1 MKSCGQSNCCYWP
14 LAKYQTRGLGEGG
27 QQMQTRGSFFGL
39 RFLAYGSALST
50 YILIVIG
57 GYVVFSGSGVAC
69 GSSGPDSWPLCNGQ
83 VIPTLSGPVLV
94 EWTHRL
100 FTLVVGLF
108 VLGTA
113 IMAWRS
119 YRDNGRVFQL
129 STAAFVVLIG
139 QILLGMVTVKS
150 DLDPLVST
158 AHLAVAS
165 VLFATVLLNAFAVR
179 GLGVSQRDL
188 LR

>member
-1 MKSCGQSNCCYWP
+1 MGSLRG
-14 LAKYQTRGLGEGG
+14 TRGL
-27 QQMQTRGSFFGL
+27 RV
-39 RFLAYGSALST
+39 LAYGSVLST

-57 GYVVFSGSGVAC
+57 GYVVFSGSGLAC

-83 VIPTLSGPVLV
+83 VIPSLSGPVLV

-108 VLGTA
+108 VLGTTIA
-113 IMAWRS
+113 AWTK
-119 YRDNGRVFQL
+119 YRDEKRVLQL
-129 STAAFVVLIG
+129 STVSFLILLG
-139 QILLGMVTVKS
+139 QILLGMVTVKT

-165 VLFATVLLNAFAVR
+165 GLFSAVILNAITVR
-179 GLGVSQRDL
+179 RLGVSSRL
-188 LR
+188 LTR

>member
-1 MKSCGQSNCCYWP
+1 MASLKGIV
-14 LAKYQTRGLGEGG
+14 
-27 QQMQTRGSFFGL
+27 GL
-39 RFLAYGSALST
+39 RILAYGSALST
-50 YILIVIG
+50 YVLIVIG

-69 GSSGPDSWPLCNGQ
+69 GISGPDSWPLCNGQ

-108 VLGTA
+108 VLGTT
-113 IMAWRS
+113 IVAWTR
-119 YRDNGRVFQL
+119 YREERRVLQF
-129 STAAFVVLIG
+129 STASFLVLIG
-139 QILLGMVTVKS
+139 QVLLGMVTVKS
-150 DLDPLVST
+150 DLNPLVST

-165 VLFATVLLNAFAVR
+165 ALFAMVILNAVTIR
-179 GLGVSQRDL
+179 GLRISSREL

>member
-1 MKSCGQSNCCYWP
+1 MDAASMAS
-14 LAKYQTRGLGEGG
+14 LRESL
-27 QQMQTRGSFFGL
+27 GL
-39 RFLAYGSALST
+39 RILAYGSALST

-57 GYVVFSGSGVAC
+57 GYVVFSGSGLAC

-108 VLGTA
+108 VLGTM
-113 IMAWRS
+113 IVAWTR
-119 YRDNGRVFQL
+119 YREEKRILQISSASFL
-129 STAAFVVLIG
+129 ILIG
-139 QILLGMVTVKS
+139 QILLGMVTVKTA
-150 DLDPLVST
+150 LDPLVST

-165 VLFATVLLNAFAVR
+165 ALFLAVMLNAITVR
-179 GLGVSQRDL
+179 RLSVSSRL
-188 LR
+188 LS

>member
-1 MKSCGQSNCCYWP
+1 MASLKGT
-14 LAKYQTRGLGEGG
+14 A
-27 QQMQTRGSFFGL
+27 GL
-39 RFLAYGSALST
+39 RILAYGSALST
-50 YILIVIG
+50 YVLIVIG

-108 VLGTA
+108 VLGTTVV
-113 IMAWRS
+113 AWAR
-119 YRDNGRVFQL
+119 YKEEKRVLQL
-129 STAAFVVLIG
+129 STAGFLVLIA
-139 QILLGMVTVKS
+139 QVLLGMVTVKT

-165 VLFATVLLNAFAVR
+165 ALFATVILNAITIR
-179 GLGVSQRDL
+179 GLSISSREFL
-188 LR
+188 S

>member
-1 MKSCGQSNCCYWP
+1 MATPKGSAP
-14 LAKYQTRGLGEGG
+14 LQ
-27 QQMQTRGSFFGL
+27 
-39 RFLAYGSALST
+39 FLAYGSVLTT
-50 YILIVIG
+50 YVLIVIG

-83 VIPTLSGPVLV
+83 FIPNPSSPNYPQALV

-108 VLGTA
+108 VLGTT
-113 IMAWRS
+113 IVSWGQ
-119 YRDNGRVFQL
+119 YRDEKRILQF
-129 STAAFVVLIG
+129 STAGFLVLIG
-139 QILLGMVTVKS
+139 QVLLGMVTVKT

-165 VLFATVLLNAFAVR
+165 GLFATLILNAFTVR
-179 GLGVSQRDL
+179 ALSVSSRKL
-188 LR
+188 PS

>member
-1 MKSCGQSNCCYWP
+1 MASPKGE
-14 LAKYQTRGLGEGG
+14 LGV
-27 QQMQTRGSFFGL
+27 RV
-39 RFLAYGSALST
+39 LAYGSVLST
-50 YILIVIG
+50 YVLIVIG
-57 GYVVFSGSGVAC
+57 GYVVFSGSGLAC

-100 FTLVVGLF
+100 FTLIVGLF

-113 IMAWRS
+113 VVAWTR
-119 YRDNGRVFQL
+119 YREEKRILQF
-129 STAAFVVLIG
+129 STASFLILLG
-139 QILLGMVTVKS
+139 QILLGMVTVKT

-165 VLFATVLLNAFAVR
+165 ALFSAVILNAMMVR
-179 GLGVSQRDL
+179 RLSSSTHL
-188 LR
+188 LHR

>member
-1 MKSCGQSNCCYWP
+1 MASLKET
-14 LAKYQTRGLGEGG
+14 L
-27 QQMQTRGSFFGL
+27 GL
-39 RFLAYGSALST
+39 RILAYGSALST
-50 YILIVIG
+50 YVLIVIG

-113 IMAWRS
+113 ILAWTR
-119 YRDNGRVFQL
+119 YREEKRILQF
-129 STAAFVVLIG
+129 SSASFVVLLG
-139 QILLGMVTVKS
+139 QVLLGMVTVKT

-165 VLFATVLLNAFAVR
+165 ALFSVVILNAIAVR
-179 GLGVSQRDL
+179 RLSTSSHL
-188 LR
+188 LPR

>member
-1 MKSCGQSNCCYWP
+1 MILQKG
-14 LAKYQTRGLGEGG
+14 TVGL
-27 QQMQTRGSFFGL
+27 QI
-39 RFLAYGSALST
+39 LAYGSALST
-50 YILIVIG
+50 YVLIVIG
-57 GYVVFSGSGVAC
+57 GYVVFSGSGIAC

-108 VLGTA
+108 VLGTT
-113 IMAWRS
+113 IIAWTR
-119 YRDNGRVFQL
+119 YRQEKRILQF
-129 STAAFVVLIG
+129 STISFLVLLG
-139 QILLGMVTVKS
+139 QILLGMMTVKT

-165 VLFATVLLNAFAVR
+165 ALLAVVMLNVITVRRFSASSDLVLR
-179 GLGVSQRDL
+179 
-188 LR
+188 

>member
-1 MKSCGQSNCCYWP
+1 MVMASHTGT
-14 LAKYQTRGLGEGG
+14 A
-27 QQMQTRGSFFGL
+27 GL
-39 RFLAYGSALST
+39 RILAYGSALST
-50 YILIVIG
+50 YVLIVIG
-57 GYVVFSGSGVAC
+57 GYVVFSGSGIAC

-83 VIPTLSGPVLV
+83 IIPTLSGPVLV

-113 IMAWRS
+113 IIAWTR
-119 YRDNGRVFQL
+119 YRAEKRILQF
-129 STAAFVVLIG
+129 STISFLVLLG
-139 QILLGMVTVKS
+139 QILLGMVTVKT

-165 VLFATVLLNAFAVR
+165 ALLAVVMLNAITVR
-179 GLGVSQRDL
+179 RFSATSDL
-188 LR
+188 VLR

>member
-1 MKSCGQSNCCYWP
+1 MASPKGE
-14 LAKYQTRGLGEGG
+14 LGF
-27 QQMQTRGSFFGL
+27 RV
-39 RFLAYGSALST
+39 LAYGSVLST
-50 YILIVIG
+50 YVLIVIG
-57 GYVVFSGSGVAC
+57 GYVVFSGSGLAC

-100 FTLVVGLF
+100 FTLIVGLF

-113 IMAWRS
+113 VVAWTR
-119 YRDNGRVFQL
+119 YREEKRILQF
-129 STAAFVVLIG
+129 STASFLILLG
-139 QILLGMVTVKS
+139 QILLGMVTVKT

-165 VLFATVLLNAFAVR
+165 ALFSAVILNAMMVR
-179 GLGVSQRDL
+179 RLSSSSHL
-188 LR
+188 LHR

>member
-1 MKSCGQSNCCYWP
+1 MASPKGE
-14 LAKYQTRGLGEGG
+14 LGV
-27 QQMQTRGSFFGL
+27 RV
-39 RFLAYGSALST
+39 LAYGSVLST
-50 YILIVIG
+50 YVLIVIG
-57 GYVVFSGSGVAC
+57 GYVVFSGSGLAC

-100 FTLVVGLF
+100 FTLIVGLF

-113 IMAWRS
+113 VVAWTR
-119 YRDNGRVFQL
+119 YREEKRILQF
-129 STAAFVVLIG
+129 STASFLILLG
-139 QILLGMVTVKS
+139 QILLGMVTVKT

-165 VLFATVLLNAFAVR
+165 ALFSAVILNAMMVR
-179 GLGVSQRDL
+179 RLSSSSHL
-188 LR
+188 LHR

>member
-1 MKSCGQSNCCYWP
+1 MASVKG
-14 LAKYQTRGLGEGG
+14 T
-27 QQMQTRGSFFGL
+27 TGL
-39 RFLAYGSALST
+39 RILAYGSALST
-50 YILIVIG
+50 YVLIIIG

-83 VIPTLSGPVLV
+83 FIPNPASPNYAQALV

-108 VLGTA
+108 VLGTTL
-113 IMAWRS
+113 IAWTR
-119 YRDNGRVFQL
+119 YRGERRILQL
-129 STAAFVVLIG
+129 SSLGFFVLLG
-139 QILLGMVTVKS
+139 QILLGMVTVKT

-165 VLFATVLLNAFAVR
+165 ALFAVIILNAIAVR
-179 GLGVSQRDL
+179 NFTRLSNFV

>member
-1 MKSCGQSNCCYWP
+1 MASLKGIV
-14 LAKYQTRGLGEGG
+14 
-27 QQMQTRGSFFGL
+27 GL
-39 RFLAYGSALST
+39 RILAYGSALST
-50 YILIVIG
+50 YVLIVIG

-108 VLGTA
+108 VLGTT
-113 IMAWRS
+113 IVAWTR
-119 YRDNGRVFQL
+119 YREERRVLQF
-129 STAAFVVLIG
+129 STASFLVLIG
-139 QILLGMVTVKS
+139 QVLLGMVTVKS
-150 DLDPLVST
+150 DLNPLVST

-165 VLFATVLLNAFAVR
+165 ALFAMVILNAVTIR
-179 GLGVSQRDL
+179 GLRISSREL

>member
-1 MKSCGQSNCCYWP
+1 MASLKET
-14 LAKYQTRGLGEGG
+14 LV
-27 QQMQTRGSFFGL
+27 L
-39 RFLAYGSALST
+39 RLLAYGSVLST
-50 YILIVIG
+50 YVLIVIG
-57 GYVVFSGSGVAC
+57 GYVVFSGSGLAC

-83 VIPTLSGPVLV
+83 VVPTLSGPVLV

-113 IMAWRS
+113 VVAWTR
-119 YRDNGRVFQL
+119 YREEKRVLQL
-129 STAAFVVLIG
+129 STVSFFILLG
-139 QILLGMVTVKS
+139 QILLGMVTVKT

-165 VLFATVLLNAFAVR
+165 ALFSAVILNAITVR
-179 GLGVSQRDL
+179 RLTASSHL
-188 LR
+188 LPR

>member
-1 MKSCGQSNCCYWP
+1 MASLKGT
-14 LAKYQTRGLGEGG
+14 AA
-27 QQMQTRGSFFGL
+27 L
-39 RFLAYGSALST
+39 RILAYGSALST
-50 YILIVIG
+50 YVLIVIG
-57 GYVVFSGSGVAC
+57 GYVVFSGSGLAC

-108 VLGTA
+108 VLGTT
-113 IMAWRS
+113 IIAWTQ
-119 YRDNGRVFQL
+119 YRQEKRILQF
-129 STAAFVVLIG
+129 STISFLVLLG
-139 QILLGMVTVKS
+139 QILLGMVTVKT
-150 DLDPLVST
+150 DLDPLVTT

-165 VLFATVLLNAFAVR
+165 ALFAAVILNVIAVR
-179 GLGVSQRDL
+179 RFTVSSHLL

>member
-1 MKSCGQSNCCYWP
+1 MDAAPMASIKEA
-14 LAKYQTRGLGEGG
+14 L
-27 QQMQTRGSFFGL
+27 GL
-39 RFLAYGSALST
+39 RILAYGSALST

-57 GYVVFSGSGVAC
+57 GYVVFSGSGIAC

-108 VLGTA
+108 VLGMT
-113 IMAWRS
+113 IIAWTR
-119 YRDNGRVFQL
+119 YREERRILQF
-129 STAAFVVLIG
+129 STISFLVLLG
-139 QILLGMVTVKS
+139 QILLGMVTVKT

-165 VLFATVLLNAFAVR
+165 ALFAVVILNAITVR
-179 GLGVSQRDL
+179 TFSVSSDALQR
-188 LR
+188 

>member
-1 MKSCGQSNCCYWP
+1 MASF
-14 LAKYQTRGLGEGG
+14 RG
-27 QQMQTRGSFFGL
+27 TAGL
-39 RFLAYGSALST
+39 RILAYGSALST
-50 YILIVIG
+50 YVLIVIG

-108 VLGTA
+108 VLGTT
-113 IMAWRS
+113 IVAWTR
-119 YRDNGRVFQL
+119 YKEERRVLQF
-129 STAAFVVLIG
+129 STASFLVLIG
-139 QILLGMVTVKS
+139 QILLGMVTVKT
-150 DLDPLVST
+150 DLNSLVST

-165 VLFATVLLNAFAVR
+165 ALFATVILNAVTVR
-179 GLGVSQRDL
+179 GLSASSREL